1 MSIDAQGWLSWAI
14 RRPGPANKVYAEKNR
29 NEGLCCH
36 SAEGW
41 LAGIFGELDNPNR
54 AASWHFTNAISGEF
68 YQHYPVTS
76 STWTSGN
83 YEANV
88 RYWATESEGLA
99 ATPLNDKQVDNMLTL
114 AQEFEAYTGKVA
126 TRATADRTVWMHR
139 EVAQKWS
146 PNAGPTACPS
156 ERYQPFFIALDLS
169 QEADMGMTPEQL
181 ARLDAAEKGV
191 YQLQTQV
198 FGTNGIVDAYVT
210 DPDTGALATQRYLLA
225 RINNGV
231 TSTGGTFKVS
241 GTLTLEG
248 E

>member
-1 MSIDAQGWLSWAI
+1 
-14 RRPGPANKVYAEKNR
+14 
-29 NEGLCCH
+29 
-36 SAEGW
+36 
-41 LAGIFGELDNPNR
+41 
-54 AASWHFTNAISGEF
+54 
-68 YQHYPVTS
+68 
-76 STWTSGN
+76 
-83 YEANV
+83 
-88 RYWATESEGLA
+88 
-99 ATPLNDKQVDNMLTL
+99 
-114 AQEFEAYTGKVA
+114 
-126 TRATADRTVWMHR
+126 
-139 EVAQKWS
+139 
-146 PNAGPTACPS
+146 
-156 ERYQPFFIALDLS
+156 
-169 QEADMGMTPEQL
+169 MGMTPEQL